1 MKVVAAGCVSCA
13 CALLVGCAS
22 APREMPSQERLQA
35 AVQRS
40 DSAFDSL
47 VGFKGPSISYTI
59 SRGTSTTDYIAWFVR
74 AWRDK
79 RTGAVARQLYV
90 SVENGESWRYYRSA
104 SFEGGA
110 LAVATSLRASPRCG
124 RYGCQFDEHMAVDLT
139 EGQWTQALVQGLAV
153 RLNAQGVSG
162 REIVIEIPYAYA
174 QALQEAMKR

>member
-1 MKVVAAGCVSCA
+1 MKTVAAACVSCA

-35 AVQRS
+35 AVQRA
-40 DSAFDSL
+40 DSAFDSQ
-47 VGFKGPSISYTI
+47 VGFKGPSIRYTI
-59 SRGTSTTDYIAWFVR
+59 SRSTASTDYVAWFVR

-110 LAVATSLRASPRCG
+110 LAAALSVRASPSCG
-124 RYGCQFDEHMAVDLT
+124 RYGCRFDEHVAVDLT

-153 RLNAQGVSG
+153 RLNAQGAAG
-162 REIVIEIPYAYA
+162 REIVIQIPYAYA
-174 QALQEAMKR
+174 QALQEAMKQ